1 MSFQAVFCCAAD
13 RLSMSLAFGA
23 MVVAADAAVA
33 PESRTAAASAIA
45 VCVFMGSSLLFLGGR
60 NRRLEL
66 ETPRAK
72 ALFRYNPAMF
82 RGAVSRLWPPDAALL
97 RAGAGPQP
105 AALESLAPGPANA
118 LHCADR

>member
-1 MSFQAVFCCAAD
+1 
-13 RLSMSLAFGA
+13 MSLAFGA
-23 MVVAADAAVA
+23 IALAADAAETPDGSGKRNCGVCLHG
-33 PESRTAAASAIA
+33 ELLVVSWWAS
-45 VCVFMGSSLLFLGGR
+45 C
-60 NRRLEL
+60 RLER

-72 ALFRYNPAMF
+72 VLFRYNPAMF

-118 LHCADR
+118 LDCDR